1 MRRKMTDIAEL
12 SIQIEA
18 SAEKASK
25 EIDKLIRR
33 LDKLHTKLA
42 GIDVSSLTGQLQAL
56 ANVDLSNLDKL
67 TGVKVPGISGGSGG
81 RGGGGGSTIHLS
93 SGIKHLGSALNSS
106 RRAIVNTSKGIAGLA
121 KNMTTARFSVGQL
134 ANTFMNLYFKLFM
147 IRRLF
152 SGLGKAFTSSMDMIE
167 TYHYFDVAIGK
178 IGEGAKKD
186 FAQHGYD
193 SAEAYADSFRKRSL
207 ELTEKMSGYTFDSEG
222 NYRSNGMKNLGVD
235 ADMVMQYQ
243 AQYGQIADSIG
254 MSGEAALATSK
265 ALTML
270 ATDWSSLR
278 NIDFETAFEKMA
290 SGLAGQSRAVRA
302 LGIDITQA
310 SLQQTAY
317 NLGITT
323 SISKMDQAAK
333 AELRM
338 ITILDQSRVAW
349 GDLANTLNTPANQLR
364 LIRQNTISLARAI
377 GNVFLPIV
385 QKVLPYVNALIIA
398 IRKLFEWVGG
408 LLGVKV
414 SDASSGMGGIGE
426 TFTDFGDDGADSL
439 GNLGNASDDAN
450 KKLKEL
456 KKTVLAFDELNI
468 LNGNDD
474 DSSSKSKS
482 GTGSGG
488 TGLGA
493 GEQGILDASLL
504 DMLDEYEKVWNEA
517 FEKMEDKANAIADKI
532 TGVFGKIHDFI
543 KAKDWAGLGKYI
555 ASGINQG
562 LDWIYDKM
570 VSISPRL
577 TSFVDKVAR
586 TLNGLVDNVNWSR
599 IGEIVGV
606 GLNSITGAISR
617 WYKTF
622 DFYNL
627 GQKLADAFNS
637 LQDKINWRTLGEAIG
652 GKLKAAIDLGLGF
665 VNKVRFGSIGTNI
678 ATALNSVMN
687 MLNLDHASD
696 LFTKTFRGIF
706 EIIDNF
712 NEHFKWTD
720 LKFKITSFL
729 NRTFQNLDLDYAGKV
744 LNNALDKILDF
755 AKYVSENVDFEK
767 LGIEISKGL
776 RRIQWR
782 KHFETA
788 FTVIKTILGSVMKG
802 VLEEVFGDFGA
813 GFADG
818 FINGISD
825 TVQLATDV
833 ISKLAEALN
842 TLFQAIEKFVPGT
855 GEALGKT
862 LGVIVGLRMLLGTG
876 GKIGGLIK
884 GIFGGGAVLGGGTS
898 GGSSGGGLF
907 KTILG
912 GSGGE
917 FLKHPG
923 AAGYFAIK
931 DAVDLFTQASNTGSE
946 GSFIDVINKSMENL
960 GSTTKLT
967 NGQINTLIETVK
979 EATSSGKEPS
989 EITKEV
995 AGNLHNMGIYSED
1008 LWSSIHDS
1016 GIPLSGDLAIAFA
1029 GIHSEMNNLEL
1040 SNGRLFQWYR
1050 QNAKTAIKDL
1060 QDNASEMG
1068 VKLNYIAEKQNLI
1081 HQINEGYDWSVFGT
1095 GKEAIEKMAEA
1106 VEEAWNQGAIG
1117 AEVYDALNG
1126 VLQDEYNKD
1135 VPNAQ
1140 DAWVGLSNRLR
1151 EMYGDNAAP
1160 LSTLVDYFASKIPT
1174 STSTGMAQVSGSVS
1188 GAVGSV
1194 KKSFSDMQA
1203 NVSTIIGN
1211 MQSSTVTKVAGMSGT
1226 IATSFAG
1233 IKSDAESKTDS
1244 TTKHVT
1250 TKWDETKRLV
1260 SAAIE
1265 GAKAGIAAGITKFNN
1280 NIAGY
1285 FNPAVESAK
1294 TLETE
1299 LGVNLANTAKNVG
1312 TNLPSF
1318 FAGVSGAIAGHFS
1331 GTYDNIYRAMNVS
1344 GMYGLGASITNG
1356 LQSGISSRRLS
1367 LPHVGWNWQ
1376 RLTYGP
1382 ADNRQWFEV
1391 PQLYVNWYAKGG
1403 IPNAGEL
1410 FWMNENNN
1418 PELMYK
1424 KGGRTHI
1431 DSNTEIVNS
1440 LKEAFTDSLMD
1451 VAMSMSSQSNNGQAP
1466 VIEYTFKVDSET
1478 MFKTV
1483 QKGAKKMSG
1492 RGYKFETAF

>member
-1 MRRKMTDIAEL
+1 MRRKMADIAEL

-81 RGGGGGSTIHLS
+81 RGGGGGSTIHLT
-93 SGIKHLGSALNSS
+93 SGIKQLGSALNSS
-106 RRAIVNTSKGIAGLA
+106 RKAIVNTSHGLANLA
-121 KNMTTARFSVGQL
+121 KNTTIAKLSIGQL
-134 ANTFMNLYFKLFM
+134 ANTFMRLYFRIFM
-147 IRRLF
+147 VRRII
-152 SGLGKAFTSSMDMIE
+152 SGLGKIFTKSMDMIE
-167 TYHYFDVAIGK
+167 TYHYFDVAISK

-186 FAQHGYD
+186 FAQYGYD

-207 ELTEKMSGYTFDSEG
+207 ELTEKMSGYAFDEKG
-222 NYRSNGMKNLGVD
+222 NYTSNGRKNLGLD
-235 ADMVMQYQ
+235 ADLIMQYQ

-254 MSGEAALATSK
+254 MTGEAALATSK

-290 SGLAGQSRAVRA
+290 SGLAGQSRAVRS

-349 GDLANTLNTPANQLR
+349 GDLASTLNTPANQLR
-364 LIRQNTISLARAI
+364 MIKQNTMSLARAI
-377 GNVFLPIV
+377 GNVFLPVV
-385 QKVLPYVNALIIA
+385 QKVLPYVNALVIA
-398 IRKLFEWVGG
+398 IRRLFEWIGG

-414 SDASSGMGGIGE
+414 SNASSGMSGLNDA
-426 TFTDFGDDGADSL
+426 FVDMGDDGTDALGGIAD
-439 GNLGNASDDAN
+439 ASDDAN

-456 KKTVLAFDELNI
+456 KRTVLAFDELNI

-474 DSSSKSKS
+474 DSSSKSKA

-543 KAKDWAGLGKYI
+543 KAKDWAGLGGYI
-555 ASGINQG
+555 ANGINQG
-562 LDWIYDKM
+562 LDWIYEKM
-570 VSISPRL
+570 QAVSPKI
-577 TSFVDKVAR
+577 TEFVGNVAK
-586 TLNGLVDNVNWSR
+586 TLNGLVDKVNWTRIGQIFATGLNGITNTINKWYDTFDFRNLGSKIGVALKTGLDTVNWTGVGQLLVNKFNAMVNFVR
-599 IGEIVGV
+599 GVVTTPGIWESLGRSVSSLLNGALAKIDLVEAANTIAITFNGFFESMKTFITNFNWDELKNKLRWSINAFIRKVDFTEAAATLMLGIGKVLDVILTTISSIDIKTLARKLTGAINQMIWSFDPRAAASKLGDAIMSILKVIEDTVVGIDWRQVGINIGLFLENLPWGSIFGSVLRTVVTVVGGLWEGLGETFAGRIIQGFLLFKGFAKLLGFTGGISGFLGSSTLVIAQMAAGGLKMLTSVITGGIALLKGKISSLLVPLTTAIKDALTNAKPVFTSLDYGALGASLGFAATISGLVLIGKKIGEIQDEARGGNGIVTDYGKMWDYVIDELRPKLGDAHDKLFKIKEDLENSNAPAEEFSSTLRQGLEEAGVPAEDVEKALGNVVGKINATSTQMEWLSTV
-606 GLNSITGAISR
+606 TEGYAAKTKVYKEELDFTETG
-617 WYKTF
+617 KTF
-622 DFYNL
+622 GEFKDTM
-627 GQKLADAFNS
+627 
-637 LQDKINWRTLGEAIG
+637 INHLWEIYEGTENAENAENQ
-652 GKLKAAIDLGLGF
+652 LKAAIA
-665 VNKVRFGSIGTNI
+665 SIE
-678 ATALNSVMN
+678 
-687 MLNLDHASD
+687 DD
-696 LFTKTFRGIF
+696 
-706 EIIDNF
+706 
-712 NEHFKWTD
+712 
-720 LKFKITSFL
+720 
-729 NRTFQNLDLDYAGKV
+729 
-744 LNNALDKILDF
+744 
-755 AKYVSENVDFEK
+755 AKP
-767 LGIEISKGL
+767 
-776 RRIQWR
+776 
-782 KHFETA
+782 
-788 FTVIKTILGSVMKG
+788 
-802 VLEEVFGDFGA
+802 EVGFGA
-813 GFADG
+813 IREAMESLN
-818 FINGISD
+818 IPEERL
-825 TVQLATDV
+825 LAFFKNYFPEYV
-833 ISKLAEALN
+833 K
-842 TLFQAIEKFVPGT
+842 T
-855 GEALGKT
+855 G
-862 LGVIVGLRMLLGTG
+862 V
-876 GKIGGLIK
+876 
-884 GIFGGGAVLGGGTS
+884 S
-898 GGSSGGGLF
+898 
-907 KTILG
+907 
-912 GSGGE
+912 
-917 FLKHPG
+917 
-923 AAGYFAIK
+923 
-931 DAVDLFTQASNTGSE
+931 
-946 GSFIDVINKSMENL
+946 
-960 GSTTKLT
+960 
-967 NGQINTLIETVK
+967 
-979 EATSSGKEPS
+979 
-989 EITKEV
+989 
-995 AGNLHNMGIYSED
+995 
-1008 LWSSIHDS
+1008 
-1016 GIPLSGDLAIAFA
+1016 
-1029 GIHSEMNNLEL
+1029 
-1040 SNGRLFQWYR
+1040 
-1050 QNAKTAIKDL
+1050 
-1060 QDNASEMG
+1060 
-1068 VKLNYIAEKQNLI
+1068 
-1081 HQINEGYDWSVFGT
+1081 
-1095 GKEAIEKMAEA
+1095 
-1106 VEEAWNQGAIG
+1106 
-1117 AEVYDALNG
+1117 
-1126 VLQDEYNKD
+1126 
-1135 VPNAQ
+1135 
-1140 DAWVGLSNRLR
+1140 
-1151 EMYGDNAAP
+1151 
-1160 LSTLVDYFASKIPT
+1160 
-1174 STSTGMAQVSGSVS
+1174 QVSGSVS
-1188 GAVGSV
+1188 GAVGNV

-1211 MQSSTVTKVAGMSGT
+1211 MQSSTVAKVAGMSGT

-1244 TTKHVT
+1244 TTRHVT

-1318 FAGVSGAIAGHFS
+1318 FAGVSGAIASHFS

-1424 KGGRTHI
+1424 KGGKTHI

-1492 RGYKFETAF
+1492 RGYKFESAF